1 MNISF
6 VIITGGTKSDH
17 LVRLVK
23 SIFLQKIPNY
33 EILIVG
39 NTKSL
44 VDKQETRKVIFDL
57 ATKIPAPEAAS
68 KGELG
73 VMRNLGCE
81 KAQFENIVILDD
93 DLLLTKDW
101 YKNLLK
107 FNKDY
112 DILTCQIRVPDGG
125 RFWDHACYQSP
136 KNGHITYAINE
147 ER

>member
-112 DILTCQIRVPDGG
+112 DILTCLL
-125 RFWDHACYQSP
+125 DHHLDLIP
-136 KNGHITYAINE
+136 
-147 ER
+147 